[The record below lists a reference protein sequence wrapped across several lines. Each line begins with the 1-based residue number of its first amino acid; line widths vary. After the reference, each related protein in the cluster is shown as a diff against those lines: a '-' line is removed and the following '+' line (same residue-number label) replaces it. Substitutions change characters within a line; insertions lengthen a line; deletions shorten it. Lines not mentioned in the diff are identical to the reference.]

1 MNYKRYFIPNSMV
14 FLTIVTYNRNPIL
27 LEQINLIQDM
37 YSPMEKIDFEKKQIT
52 TMTDKR
58 NTTEIKQIR
67 EKNYPEVLKDYGG
80 NILLVGITYNKK
92 TRKHLSYISRIQITD
107 YDNNQF
113 YIDVNPDCVQT
124 LSAKTNLD
132 YNQLYKKFVP
142 CIIRQHIFDA
152 FPCVDAFSCNR
163 HGDIRTIVYDDF
175 IEEIK
180 DVLKSYHYAIE
191 SEEPYKEKNNRKTT
205 ILKYKLN
212 IC

>member
-1 MNYKRYFIPNSMV
+1 MKSDTLIILGLRTVPRSLKQMDEILEALYEMYDENVPEDMDK
-14 FLTIVTYNRNPIL
+14 LTFN
-27 LEQINLIQDM
+27 
-37 YSPMEKIDFEKKQIT
+37 F
-52 TMTDKR
+52 
-58 NTTEIKQIR
+58 
-67 EKNYPEVLKDYGG
+67 
-80 NILLVGITYNKK
+80 NKK
-92 TRKHLSYISRIQITD
+92 ARKHLSYISTIQITD

-152 FPCVDAFSCNR
+152 IPCVDAFSCNR
-163 HGDIRTIVYDDF
+163 DGDIRTIVYDEF

-180 DVLKSYHYAIE
+180 DILTSYHYTLE

-212 IC
+212 LD